1 MMVGADDPVCPCA
14 SAKAFE
20 SWKQATPPA
29 FASKSSHN
37 CAEFNNSTG
46 ADCVKLCIIESQ
58 QGRNYM
64 FLEQFLNGLTLGST
78 YALIAL
84 GYTMVYGIIQLINFA
99 HGEIYMFGAFAG
111 LLLVTVFG
119 VNLFVA
125 LIGAMLFCMLL
136 GVLVERVAYRP
147 LRGKSSRLSA
157 LISAIGVSIFLST
170 LMALLRGTNTTRYP
184 DIISRHT
191 YTIGSVEISSLQ
203 IIILVV
209 AALLMVGLEM
219 LIQRTKI
226 GKAMRA
232 CSQDLDASA
241 LMGINVN
248 RVISATFA
256 IGSSLAAAGG
266 VMVGIY
272 YNAVWPYMGTM
283 AGLKAFAAA
292 VLGGIGSIPG
302 AMIGGLTLGVMEIM
316 GVAYLSSS
324 YKDAIAFAILIL
336 VLIIRPQGIM
346 GKKLVKKV

>member
-1 MMVGADDPVCPCA
+1 
-14 SAKAFE
+14 
-20 SWKQATPPA
+20 
-29 FASKSSHN
+29 
-37 CAEFNNSTG
+37 
-46 ADCVKLCIIESQ
+46 
-58 QGRNYM
+58 M

-99 HGEIYMFGAFAG
+99 HGEIYMFGAFVG
-111 LLLVTVFG
+111 LFLVTVLG
-119 VNLFVA
+119 VNIGVA

-136 GVLVERVAYRP
+136 GMLIERIAYRP

-170 LMALLRGTNTTRYP
+170 LMVLIRGPNTTRYP
-184 DIISRHT
+184 EVMSITNYQFGSIS
-191 YTIGSVEISSLQ
+191 VSSLQ
-203 IIILVV
+203 IIILIV
-209 AALLMVGLEM
+209 AGILMVALQVM
-219 LIQRTKI
+219 VKKTRI

-232 CSQDLDASA
+232 CSQDLEASY
-241 LMGINVN
+241 LMGVNVN
-248 RVISATFA
+248 RVISFTFA
-256 IGSSLAAAGG
+256 IGSALAAAGG
-266 VMVGIY
+266 VLVGIY

-302 AMIGGLTLGVMEIM
+302 AMLGGLTLGILEIF

-336 VLIIRPQGIM
+336 VLIIRPQGIL
-346 GKKLVKKV
+346 GQKKMKKV

>member
-1 MMVGADDPVCPCA
+1 
-14 SAKAFE
+14 
-20 SWKQATPPA
+20 
-29 FASKSSHN
+29 
-37 CAEFNNSTG
+37 
-46 ADCVKLCIIESQ
+46 
-58 QGRNYM
+58 M
-64 FLEQFLNGLTLGST
+64 FWEQLLNGLTLGST

-99 HGEIYMFGAFAG
+99 HGEIYMFGAFVG
-111 LLLVTVFG
+111 LFLVTVAG
-119 VNLFVA
+119 ANIFVA
-125 LIGAMLFCMLL
+125 LIGAMAFCMVL
-136 GVLVERVAYRP
+136 GVLVEKIAYRP

-170 LMALLRGTNTTRYP
+170 LMALIRGTNTTRYP
-184 DIISRHT
+184 DILTRHT
-191 YTIGSVEISSLQ
+191 YSIGSVEISSLQ
-203 IIILVV
+203 IIILLV
-209 AALLMVGLEM
+209 AALLMVGLQL
-219 LIQRTKI
+219 LIHKTKI

-232 CSQDLDASA
+232 CSQDLEASS

-266 VMVGIY
+266 VLVGIY
-272 YNAVWPYMGTM
+272 YNAVWPYMGMM

-336 VLIIRPQGIM
+336 VLIIRPQGLF
-346 GKKLVKKV
+346 GKKLIKKV

>member
-1 MMVGADDPVCPCA
+1 
-14 SAKAFE
+14 
-20 SWKQATPPA
+20 
-29 FASKSSHN
+29 
-37 CAEFNNSTG
+37 
-46 ADCVKLCIIESQ
+46 
-58 QGRNYM
+58 M

-111 LLLVTVFG
+111 LFLVTVLG
-119 VNLFVA
+119 LNIGVA
-125 LIGAMLFCMLL
+125 LIGAMIFCMLL
-136 GVLVERVAYRP
+136 GMLVERVAYRP

-170 LMALLRGTNTTRYP
+170 LMTLIRGPNTTRYP
-184 DIISRHT
+184 EVMNIT
-191 YTIGSVEISSLQ
+191 TFQIGSISVSSLQ

-209 AALLMVGLEM
+209 AGILMVGLQVM
-219 LIQRTKI
+219 IKNTRM

-232 CSQDLDASA
+232 CSQDLEASY

-248 RVISATFA
+248 RIISFTFA
-256 IGSSLAAAGG
+256 IGSALAAAGG
-266 VMVGIY
+266 VLVGIY
-272 YNAVWPYMGTM
+272 YNAVWPLMGTM

-292 VLGGIGSIPG
+292 ILGGIGSIPG
-302 AMIGGLTLGVMEIM
+302 AMIGGLTLGILEIF

-336 VLIIRPQGIM
+336 VLIIRPQGIL
-346 GKKLVKKV
+346 GQKKMKKV

>member
-1 MMVGADDPVCPCA
+1 
-14 SAKAFE
+14 
-20 SWKQATPPA
+20 
-29 FASKSSHN
+29 
-37 CAEFNNSTG
+37 
-46 ADCVKLCIIESQ
+46 
-58 QGRNYM
+58 M
-64 FLEQFLNGLTLGST
+64 FWEQLINGLTLGST

-111 LLLVTVFG
+111 LFLVTVFG
-119 VNLFVA
+119 VNIFVA
-125 LIGAMLFCMLL
+125 LIGAMIFCMIL
-136 GVLVERVAYRP
+136 GMLIERIAYRP

-170 LMALLRGTNTTRYP
+170 LMALLRGPNTTRYP
-184 DIISRHT
+184 EVLRIKTFSL
-191 YTIGSVEISSLQ
+191 GSVEISSLQ
-203 IIILVV
+203 IVILLV
-209 AALLMVGLEM
+209 AFLLMAGLTFM
-219 LIQRTKI
+219 VQKTRL

-232 CSQDLDASA
+232 CSQDLDASY

-248 RVISATFA
+248 RIISFTFA
-256 IGSSLAAAGG
+256 IGSALAAAGG

-283 AGLKAFAAA
+283 AGLKAFSAA

-302 AMIGGLTLGVMEIM
+302 AMLGGIILGVLEIL

-336 VLIIRPQGIM
+336 VLLIRPQGIM
-346 GKKLVKKV
+346 GQKKMKKV